1 MVRWPPDARGRLQ
14 EAAMTLFIERGYD
27 DVTVADIAE
36 RAGLT
41 KRSFFN
47 HFADKREV
55 MFASADALQASVQ
68 AALTE
73 AGRDLSPLDAA
84 VHAFTRAGAQI
95 ADYPELARARRTI
108 IDSSPELR
116 ERDLLKMAQISA
128 AVTDALVCR
137 GVPSRHA
144 ALAAQAATTVFIAAV
159 DDWINEPQRGLDT
172 TIRAALA
179 DLRAAL
185 GAGDRRTIPS
195 GPTA

>member
-1 MVRWPPDARGRLQ
+1 
-14 EAAMTLFIERGYD
+14 MTLFIERGYD

-47 HFADKREV
+47 HFADKPEV

-108 IDSSPELR
+108 IESSPELR

>member
-1 MVRWPPDARGRLQ
+1 
-14 EAAMTLFIERGYD
+14 
-27 DVTVADIAE
+27 
-36 RAGLT
+36 
-41 KRSFFN
+41 
-47 HFADKREV
+47 
-55 MFASADALQASVQ
+55 
-68 AALTE
+68 
-73 AGRDLSPLDAA
+73 
-84 VHAFTRAGAQI
+84 
-95 ADYPELARARRTI
+95 
-108 IDSSPELR
+108 
-116 ERDLLKMAQISA
+116 MAQISA

-185 GAGDRRTIPS
+185 GAGDRRTIPP

>member
-47 HFADKREV
+47 HFADKPEV

-73 AGRDLSPLDAA
+73 AGRDLSPLD
-84 VHAFTRAGAQI
+84 
-95 ADYPELARARRTI
+95 
-108 IDSSPELR
+108 
-116 ERDLLKMAQISA
+116 
-128 AVTDALVCR
+128 
-137 GVPSRHA
+137 
-144 ALAAQAATTVFIAAV
+144 
-159 DDWINEPQRGLDT
+159 
-172 TIRAALA
+172 
-179 DLRAAL
+179 
-185 GAGDRRTIPS
+185 
-195 GPTA
+195 